1 MDLLFIEGIAVV
13 AAAILVFLGSVFLLL
28 AMVVGGRLAYFVTA
42 SISLAFLVM
51 MGIVWSIN
59 PLGPVGELPEW
70 RPFQIGADP
79 GQLSFGPAA
88 DYPGGPWLSIDTE
101 DVAQAALASELEG
114 AAAEY
119 LEEAIDEGDVDTF
132 EDAADGLVNSDQTRL
147 LQEGGTQYGAVTI
160 EPVEEGQGTS
170 TVAILEYDPG
180 NALGPPRMI
189 TAGTAVLFALHLFGL
204 SRSERR
210 ARKLTNGEAGR

>member
-1 MDLLFIEGIAVV
+1 MDLLFFEGIAAV
-13 AAAILVFLGSVFLLL
+13 ASAVIVFCGSVFLLL

-42 SISLAFLVM
+42 TISLAFLLM

-79 GQLSFGPAA
+79 AQLNFGPAA
-88 DYPGGPWLSIDTE
+88 DYPESPWQSVNTE
-101 DVAQAALASELEG
+101 DVEQAALASELEG
-114 AAAEY
+114 AASEY
-119 LEEAIDEGDVDTF
+119 LEEAINEGTVETF
-132 EDAADGLVNSDQTRL
+132 EAASDGLVNSDMTRL
-147 LQEGGTQYGAVTI
+147 LQEGDTQYGAVTI
-160 EPVEEGQGTS
+160 EPVQEGQGTE

-189 TAGTAVLFALHLFGL
+189 AAGTAVLFALHLFGL

-210 ARKLTNGEAGR
+210 ARRLSNGENRR